1 MSEWKEIAIGEL
13 GRVITGKTPSSKQP
27 EHFGELIP
35 FVTPTDFSN
44 YNKNIFGA
52 ERYLS
57 KEGLNALKSKELPSN
72 SLLVTCIGSQ
82 MGKVAINRL
91 PVVTNQ
97 QINAIIPAPSFV
109 PDYLYYKLSSMQ
121 DFLRNLATGGSTM
134 PIVNKA
140 DFERIKVELPDFKTQ
155 QEIAEILS
163 ALDDKIELNNQINAN
178 LEALAQAIFKQW
190 FIDFEFP
197 DENGNPYKSSGGK
210 MVESSQGYI
219 PDGWS
224 IQTVEQITKKVGMGP
239 FGANIKVET
248 FVESGIPIISGQH
261 LKETL
266 VLDNDFNYITPHHA
280 QTLKNSLVQSGD
292 VIFTHAGN
300 IGQVAFLHS
309 TAKYPEYIISQ
320 RQFYLRPDE
329 KIASGLFFTLFFK
342 SPTGQHKLLANAS
355 STGVPSISRPVSYLR
370 SIEMIVPKIDLM
382 QSFDRT
388 IRSIY
393 ESIAAGRQEI
403 TLLSNLRG
411 ILLPKLIS
419 GQISVE

>member
-97 QINAIIPAPSFV
+97 QINAIIPATSFV

-210 MVESSQGYI
+210 MVESELGEIPMYWQEKSLDNIADYLNGLALQKFPAEDENDFIPVIKIRELKQGITSSSDRASRKVPSAYIVKDGDVLFSWSGTLVVDFWCHGEGALNQHLFKVTSKEFPKWFYFLWTQYHLNSFIQIASSKATTMGHIQRHHLADAKVFVPPQSQI
-219 PDGWS
+219 RAFNE
-224 IQTVEQITKKVGMGP
+224 ILE
-239 FGANIKVET
+239 
-248 FVESGIPIISGQH
+248 PIIGQ
-261 LKETL
+261 
-266 VLDNDFNYITPHHA
+266 II
-280 QTLKNSLVQSGD
+280 NSRTESHQL
-292 VIFTHAGN
+292 I
-300 IGQVAFLHS
+300 
-309 TAKYPEYIISQ
+309 
-320 RQFYLRPDE
+320 YLR
-329 KIASGLFFTLFFK
+329 
-342 SPTGQHKLLANAS
+342 
-355 STGVPSISRPVSYLR
+355 
-370 SIEMIVPKIDLM
+370 
-382 QSFDRT
+382 
-388 IRSIY
+388 
-393 ESIAAGRQEI
+393 
-403 TLLSNLRG
+403 NL
-411 ILLPKLIS
+411 ILPKLVTGELEVLS
-419 GQISVE
+419 